1 MPGVSLLGKKVRL
14 LCWSTFL
21 CLSYLCS
28 SRSMRWPMICVRV
41 SWSKGLGTRLHWLRS
56 YMHLLYSSA
65 ILFALYFFSELW
77 TCWNFCKTIRNK
89 RAFGVPF
96 AAPLSFFLQIGFET
110 SRVSVIKD
118 RPEELRLFRGLCSEV
133 RFQIECVTFYSEHF
147 LVSFVPQKAQ
157 EKIWLHISEYN
168 EKLCILRYKKI

>member
-28 SRSMRWPMICVRV
+28 SRSMRWPMISVRV

-65 ILFALYFFSELW
+65 ILFSLYFFSELW

-96 AAPLSFFLQIGFET
+96 AALGFET
-110 SRVSVIKD
+110 SRVSVVKD

-133 RFQIECVTFYSEHF
+133 RFQIECVTFNSWHF